1 MKISRKELKKMIK
14 EEIQSLN
21 EVDLESVRL
30 PSNVQRFT
38 DRLINQIQRV
48 RLTRIKM
55 YSLVARIVSSLN
67 LDLQKLNQM
76 MMLIKKDMRKSNKD
90 SEK

>member
-1 MKISRKELKKMIK
+1 MKISKKELKKMIK

-21 EVDLESVRL
+21 EMDLEAVRL

-38 DRLINQIQRV
+38 DKLIQQIQRV

-55 YSLVARIVSSLN
+55 YALVARVVSSLN

-76 MMLIKKDMRKSNKD
+76 MMIIKKDMRKGNKD
-90 SEK
+90 SE

>member
-1 MKISRKELKKMIK
+1 MKITKSKLKKMIK

-21 EVDLESVRL
+21 EMDLEAVRL

-38 DRLINQIQRV
+38 DKLIQQIQRV
-48 RLTRIKM
+48 RLTKIKM
-55 YSLVARIVSSLN
+55 YSLVARIISSLN

-76 MMLIKKDMRKSNKD
+76 MMIIKKDMRRGDKD
-90 SEK
+90 SE

>member
-1 MKISRKELKKMIK
+1 MKITKSKLKEMIR

-21 EVDLESVRL
+21 EMDLEAVRL

-38 DRLINQIQRV
+38 DKLIQQIQRV

-55 YSLVARIVSSLN
+55 YN
-67 LDLQKLNQM
+67 
-76 MMLIKKDMRKSNKD
+76 
-90 SEK
+90 

>member
-1 MKISRKELKKMIK
+1 MKINKSELKKMIQ

-21 EVDLESVRL
+21 EMDLDAVRL

-38 DRLINQIQRV
+38 DKLIQQIQRV

-55 YSLVARIVSSLN
+55 YALVARVVSSLN

-76 MMLIKKDMRKSNKD
+76 MMIIKKDMRKGNKD
-90 SEK
+90 SE

>member
-1 MKISRKELKKMIK
+1 MKLTKTHLKKIIQ

-21 EVDLESVRL
+21 EMDLDAVRL

-38 DRLINQIQRV
+38 DKLIQQIQRV

-55 YSLVARIVSSLN
+55 YSLVARIVSA
-67 LDLQKLNQM
+67 LDIDVQKLTQM
-76 MMLIKKDMRKSNKD
+76 MMLIKKDMKKSGKG
-90 SEK
+90 SE

>member
-1 MKISRKELKKMIK
+1 MKLTKTHLKKIIQ

-21 EVDLESVRL
+21 EMDLDAVRL

-38 DRLINQIQRV
+38 DKLIQQIQRV

-55 YSLVARIVSSLN
+55 YSLVARIVSA
-67 LDLQKLNQM
+67 LDIDVQKLTQM
-76 MMLIKKDMRKSNKD
+76 MMLIKKDMKKGSKSND
-90 SEK
+90 

>member
-1 MKISRKELKKMIK
+1 MKINKSELKKMIQ

-21 EVDLESVRL
+21 EMDLDAVRL

-38 DRLINQIQRV
+38 DKLIQQIQRV

-55 YSLVARIVSSLN
+55 YSLVARIVSA
-67 LDLQKLNQM
+67 LDIDVQKLTQM
-76 MMLIKKDMRKSNKD
+76 MMLIKKDIRKSD
-90 SEK
+90 SDR

>member
-1 MKISRKELKKMIK
+1 MKINKSKLKKMIQ

-21 EVDLESVRL
+21 EMDLDAVRL

-38 DRLINQIQRV
+38 DKLIQQIQRV

-55 YSLVARIVSSLN
+55 YSLVARIVSA
-67 LDLQKLNQM
+67 LDIDVQKLTQM
-76 MMLIKKDMRKSNKD
+76 MMLIKKDMKKGSKSND
-90 SEK
+90 

>member
-1 MKISRKELKKMIK
+1 MKINKSELKKMIQ

-21 EVDLESVRL
+21 EMDLDAVRL

-38 DRLINQIQRV
+38 DKLIQQIQRV

-55 YSLVARIVSSLN
+55 YSLVARIVSA
-67 LDLQKLNQM
+67 LDIDVQKLTQM
-76 MMLIKKDMRKSNKD
+76 MMLIKKDMKKGSKSND
-90 SEK
+90 